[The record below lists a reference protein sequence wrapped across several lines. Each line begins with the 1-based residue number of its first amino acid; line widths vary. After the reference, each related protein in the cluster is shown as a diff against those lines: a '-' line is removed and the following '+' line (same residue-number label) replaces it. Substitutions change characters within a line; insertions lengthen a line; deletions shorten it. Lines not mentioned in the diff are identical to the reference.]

1 MRKIL
6 PLIFVIA
13 FFGCSYE
20 STTVRDFS
28 DAVRKPS
35 IGYIYIAA
43 LIEANTNFSSLLYD
57 KTKVKFD
64 YNKPIVIK
72 KISPE
77 NRVFIAPVKREHGG
91 ELTYD
96 ETIRNALKNY
106 IVINKFAQIAVDEK
120 SADYILVAN
129 IVDSP
134 QMVIGKN
141 FSKLE
146 ITIFDREGNVA
157 YFSKISG
164 YSKSDENF
172 WYFPSKRAKPVSY
185 ISLKTLEYTFKKQL
199 KKAFVR
205 GA

>member
-6 PLIFVIA
+6 PLIMVIVI
-13 FFGCSYE
+13 FGCSYK
-20 STTVRDFS
+20 STTMKDFS
-28 DAVRKPS
+28 NAIRKPA

-64 YNKPIVIK
+64 YNKPIIIK

-77 NRVFIAPVKREHGG
+77 NRVFIAPVKKEYGG

-96 ETIRNALKNY
+96 ETTRNALKNY
-106 IVINKFAQIAVDEK
+106 IAMNKFAQIAVDEK
-120 SADYILVAN
+120 NADFILIARVT
-129 IVDSP
+129 DSL
-134 QMVIGKN
+134 QLMTGRN
-141 FSKLE
+141 FSKLDV
-146 ITIFDREGNVA
+146 TIFDKEKNIV
-157 YFSKISG
+157 YFSKVSG
-164 YSKSDENF
+164 YSVSDENF
-172 WYFPSKRAKPVSY
+172 WYFPSKSAKPVSY
-185 ISLKTLEYTFKKQL
+185 ISLKTLEYIFKNQL